1 MTGGRHSGR
10 RSARE
15 GLRACAA
22 CGVGLRVRLA
32 WRPVRFGL
40 GSLFAM
46 PEVCGSAE
54 LRFAHRR
61 FVPGAGSPGGRVRW
75 ARRAASQALCAPGA
89 FGARGSRQAFRW
101 FCEGSWKR

>member
-1 MTGGRHSGR
+1 MTGGRHAGER
-10 RSARE
+10 VGA
-15 GLRACAA
+15 GAA

-32 WRPVRFGL
+32 WRPVRFGS
-40 GSLFAM
+40 GNLFAM

-101 FCEGSWKR
+101 FGEGSWKR